1 MTHVEGR
8 IGVRIKVAGLE
19 VMLLVVEIK
28 FLMGNTQT
36 TYPFSYPARDR
47 IRE

>member
-8 IGVRIKVAGLE
+8 IGVRNNFAWLE

-28 FLMGNTQT
+28 FLLGNTQAHVT
-36 TYPFSYPARDR
+36 LFVPST
-47 IRE
+47 